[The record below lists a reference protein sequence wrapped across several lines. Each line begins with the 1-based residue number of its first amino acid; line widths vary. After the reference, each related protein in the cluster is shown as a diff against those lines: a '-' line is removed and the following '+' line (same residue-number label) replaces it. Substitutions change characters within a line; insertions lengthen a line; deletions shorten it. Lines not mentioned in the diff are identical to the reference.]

1 MMSQENKKTAFITGI
16 NGQDGSYLAEFLV
29 SKNYNVIGMVRR
41 QYVAE
46 NQSVRIAN
54 LEIIILLLLSMEI

>member
-41 QYVAE
+41 QSVAE